1 MMGIS
6 ANGMIHI
13 ADQYIRI
20 TLKTKQQRHPS
31 GAFTYTFGIILS
43 CRAISVVRKHI
54 KQPRGL
60 YAGL

>member
-1 MMGIS
+1 MMGIT

-20 TLKTKQQRHPS
+20 TYKTKQQRHPS

-43 CRAISVVRKHI
+43 CRAIPVVRKHI
-54 KQPRGL
+54 KQP
-60 YAGL
+60 